1 MTTADKIRALLAK
14 DLTDAEI
21 AEQVRCTRRRVYL
34 VKYEDANRDRIREL
48 RAKWQRKAR
57 SDPKYKEAEGVA
69 RRDRYAASVG
79 GYVRPYKRR
88 EPTLFDLIQ
97 REKRR
102 ERTDDRLQTS

>member
-48 RAKWQRKAR
+48 RAKWNRKAR
-57 SDPKYKEAEGVA
+57 LDPEYKEAELA
-69 RRDRYAASVG
+69 AQRERYVASVG
-79 GYVRPYKRR
+79 GYVRTY
-88 EPTLFDLIQ
+88 
-97 REKRR
+97 KRR
-102 ERTDDRLQTS
+102 ERTDDRHQTS